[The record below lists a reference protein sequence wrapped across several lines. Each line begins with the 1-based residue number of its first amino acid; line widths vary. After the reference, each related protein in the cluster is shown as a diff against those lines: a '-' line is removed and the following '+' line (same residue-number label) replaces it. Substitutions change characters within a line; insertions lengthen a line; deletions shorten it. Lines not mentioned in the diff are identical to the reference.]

1 MKILIVDDHPLV
13 RKGLLATLSFEENIE
28 KIQEASNVEEAIN
41 LLERDELDLAMVD
54 LQLGK
59 EDGLEI
65 VKRAKKKNIKTKF
78 VILTSSMRKEDF
90 LRSQKTS
97 IDGYILKEAFAEDIL
112 YALRVVMRGKKFFSP
127 EIVEY
132 TAKKE
137 DNQLDQLTPREKDVF
152 VELSKGESNLEIA
165 KHLFIS
171 EHTVRKHVSNILS
184 KLELTH
190 RTQAAL
196 LANNLIKV

>member
-1 MKILIVDDHPLV
+1 VKILIVDDHPLV